1 MSFEVVDR
9 DLLGRIGRLKTRR
22 GVVETPL
29 FLPVVNPL
37 TQPIPP
43 RRMLEEFGCKALIT
57 NAYIIKRRLG
67 DQPNLE
73 VHRLLDYDG
82 VIATDSGGYQIL
94 VYGDVEAD
102 PLEIV
107 EFQKRIGSD
116 IAVILDI
123 PTGWETSRERAEWT
137 VRETLRRAEDALPLI
152 AESDALWVGPVQGGN
167 HLDLVEWSAKSMSQ
181 LPYDI
186 YALGSPTK
194 VMEQY
199 LFSTLVD
206 MVMAAKL
213 NLPVNRPLHL
223 FGAGHPMIFALAVAM
238 GCDIFDSAAY
248 ALYAREDRY
257 LTPRGTMKL
266 DELRYLP
273 CPCPICRRYDADELR
288 EMLKFERERL
298 LAEHNLYVCM
308 AEVETVKQ
316 AISEG
321 GLWELLEARS
331 RGHPALTSA
340 FRKLTEYREAL
351 ERWSPTHKL
360 RGLFYFDHYDL
371 SRPELMRHRRR
382 LTTNYSPPRRTSIL
396 LLAPAPRE
404 KPYIRSSDY
413 RRLRE
418 HLIGFGELHLCFY
431 APPFGVVPP
440 ELSETYPLSQI
451 EVTEPLDPETM
462 RWTAE
467 ETARYIEEKPYEGV
481 ILYRGSTDLDILIE
495 RCCREICDSL
505 GKRIWVLEASNP
517 YSEASL
523 RRLREFLKDRFKDH
537 KS

>member
-1 MSFEVVDR
+1 M
-9 DLLGRIGRLKTRR
+9 
-22 GVVETPL
+22 
-29 FLPVVNPL
+29 
-37 TQPIPP
+37 
-43 RRMLEEFGCKALIT
+43 
-57 NAYIIKRRLG
+57 
-67 DQPNLE
+67 
-73 VHRLLDYDG
+73 
-82 VIATDSGGYQIL
+82 
-94 VYGDVEAD
+94 EAD

-152 AESDALWVGPVQGGN
+152 ADSDALWVGPVQGGG
-167 HLDLVEWSAKSMSQ
+167 HLDLVEWSAKSMGQ

-213 NLPVNRPLHL
+213 NLPLNKPLHL

-273 CPCPICRRYDADELR
+273 CPCPVCRRYDADELR

-308 AEVETVKQ
+308 AEVEAVKQ

-321 GLWELLEARS
+321 SLWELLEARS

-340 FRKLTEYREAL
+340 FRRLTEYREAL

-371 SRPELMRHRRR
+371 SRPELLRHRRR
-382 LTTNYSPPRRTSIL
+382 LTINYSPPRRASIL

-404 KPYIRSSDY
+404 RPYIRSKDY

-418 HLIGFGELHLCFY
+418 HLIGFEELHLCFY
-431 APPFGVVPP
+431 APPFGVIPP

-451 EVTEPLDPETM
+451 EVAEPIDPETM

-467 ETARYIEEKPYEGV
+467 ETARYVEEKPYEAV
-481 ILYRGSTDLDILIE
+481 ILYRSSTALDDLIE
-495 RCCREICDSL
+495 ECCREACDASGRRL
-505 GKRIWVLEASNP
+505 WILEAENP
-517 YSEASL
+517 YDEGSL
-523 RRLREFLKDRFKDH
+523 RRLREFLEDRFKEYR
-537 KS
+537 S